1 MVERALAS
9 DEFHAALAARDSSNQ
24 LEDGR
29 DIPGALEVLA
39 SLLGTSHAGSH

>member
-24 LEDGR
+24 LENVR
-29 DIPGALEVLA
+29 DIPEALEVLA
-39 SLLGTSHAGSH
+39 SLLGTSHAGSR